1 MIKIILFTIL
11 IGSVFAQDVVKEGD
25 NQKTEKKSKKI
36 TLYQYEKTFNDMIH
50 KVKRMNIELKN
61 VKDQKTAKRVLINIE
76 RLSEQLLVLIQK
88 LEEMGPPNPDYMLTI
103 EKKYGPK
110 MQAAVLEFSTIMTDL
125 EKKEY
130 ASDILVALSWMKGR

>member
-1 MIKIILFTIL
+1 MIKIILFATL
-11 IGSVFAQDVVKEGD
+11 LGSVFAQDMAEKND
-25 NQKTEKKSKKI
+25 NQKTEKDSKKI

-61 VKDQKTAKRVLINIE
+61 IKDEKTAKKILINIE
-76 RLSEQLLVLIQK
+76 KLSEQLLVTVQK
-88 LEEMGPPNPDYMLTI
+88 LEEMGAPDPDWMLTI